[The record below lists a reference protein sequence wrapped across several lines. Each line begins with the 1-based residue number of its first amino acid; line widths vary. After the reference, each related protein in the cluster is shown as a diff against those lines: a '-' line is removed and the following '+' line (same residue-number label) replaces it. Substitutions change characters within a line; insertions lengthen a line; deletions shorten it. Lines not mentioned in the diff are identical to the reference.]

1 MIDSATSEFISNSPL
16 IIAAFEKSVTIKGSF
31 LFCIASSKYCQLF
44 KKEGYSSENNESNN
58 SILHDEGQML
68 QLFIKTGESHQ
79 PYTLKN
85 QEYDVTIWT
94 SDQTIY
100 FVSLSEVSNAIDPL
114 FIPTNESKALFFE
127 NNPVAILITDKE
139 GFPIKSNKLF
149 KDKYSKI
156 HPTNKSFF
164 DDKKLI
170 ADGYSEILN
179 NVKAGQQIEFPI
191 IKHTIKD
198 PITHELKNTICFK
211 MAIYP
216 IFEQQ
221 DKPQKFVITIEDFT
235 EQENVKK
242 TLKNSENWIRSITD
256 NAFDL
261 ICIVNFAGEY
271 IYCNQNYE
279 HVLGY
284 NPTELIGKKSYKY
297 IYSDDVEFVVSSFR
311 KLRETH
317 QNSQITARYKTKNG
331 SFKWMEHRGSI
342 IFGPNNEPTNILII
356 ASDISDRKEQEAEL
370 IASKQSYFD
379 IYNSVS
385 EAIFIQDVNGTFL
398 DVNKGAELMYGYS
411 HEELLGKNPSAVMA
425 EGLND
430 MVEINK
436 IIRQVFQTGK
446 SRTIDF
452 WGKRRNG
459 EIFPKSV
466 IINKGKYFENDVL
479 IATARDVSK
488 QKENEKE
495 LLAQRLRLENII
507 EGTEAGTWEWDI
519 NSDKI
524 FVNDRWANMLGYS
537 SAELSVLDI
546 NRWHQL
552 IHPLDLVQF
561 KRIIKSHIEGTTDY
575 YELECR
581 LLHKNGSWIWVL
593 DRGKIMMRDKSNK
606 PLKMYGTHIDITLRK
621 NAEEA
626 LTQSEALL
634 KTLIDNAPFE
644 IWARDKANIG
654 ILENKKLIEHFGS
667 ILGKTPYN
675 FNFENNDDRNKWI
688 NNNKRAFNGEIIQE
702 KCEYTVHNQKKVFHQ
717 IIAPIYK
724 KENIEGIAGFN
735 IDITEQSI
743 AENRINKL
751 SICLLSFNS
760 NTSNNINKLVALCG
774 EMLNGTFAIYNQI
787 ENNTMYSLGK
797 WNTPE
802 DFCDNNIAS
811 VHICNEVVSENSP
824 QIKIIQDLKNTSY
837 FKSDP
842 SIKKY
847 QLHTYIGTAIF
858 YKENAIGSLCVFY
871 NKSYTPSSI
880 DLEFL
885 KLISFAITIEEERK
899 RNIEQLKTAHNRDN
913 AILETIPDIMFVFDK
928 EGNIIDCNANKNSE
942 FLISPSQF
950 LNKNVTKILPHTLA
964 QEIIDRINKL
974 INGESIEC
982 HSYTLPK
989 GEKLNYY
996 EARYLLMGN
1005 NHVMAMVR
1013 DVTAQKEAELKL
1025 LKSEEKYRTLV
1036 ENANDII
1043 FTLSPDGIITYISPN
1058 IDSILGYTPQ
1068 EIIGKSLNQ
1077 IVFIED
1083 QQKCH
1088 ELLSDIEKQKIPKG
1102 SIEYRVKHKNGTWQ
1116 WHTVNAST
1124 IFDSDGNFVDLMG
1137 IARDVT
1143 ERKKIEQITKIQHE
1157 IAISITTINDIG
1169 DLIKNTQQL
1178 LSSII
1183 DTSNFYIAFYNPQ
1196 LDEFTA
1202 PYMQDNFGILQKWKA
1217 STSLTGRVIIEKKS
1231 VIFIDIDIKT
1241 LANEGKIELLGELA
1255 KCWIGVPMYLNDII
1269 IGVIVTQ
1276 SYTSTSAF
1284 GKEDIEILEFISNS
1298 LSIALKQ
1305 KKDEKKIKLF
1315 GKAIEQSPLSIV
1327 IADTIGNL
1335 EYINP
1340 KFTSMTGYT
1349 EEEVIGKNP
1358 RILKGIH
1365 NDPAIYSELWATIS
1379 AGHQWFG
1386 ELENKKKNNELYWEN
1401 IGISP
1406 IFDKKGVITHYVGIK
1421 EDITE
1426 KKKMIIDLMDA
1437 KNRAEESEQ
1446 LKSAFLAN
1454 MSHEIRTPLN
1464 GILGFASLLS
1474 EPDLELSDIKEYA
1487 QIINQSGNRLLDLI
1501 NNIIDISKIES
1512 GNVNVTIEN
1521 VKPYKLISD
1530 IVTSFSIISKEKSL
1544 SVFLDISPDF
1554 EDKII
1559 RTDASKIT
1567 QVISN
1572 LINNAL
1578 KFTENGSIEVGF
1590 KIESDVIKY
1599 FVKDSGIGIPE
1610 SHIEHIF
1617 DRFYQVDN
1625 SFSRNHEGAGLGL
1638 SICKGIAELLNGT
1651 IQIESQLNKGTI
1663 FWVNIPL
1670 IRT

>member
-1 MIDSATSEFISNSPL
+1 MIDSATSEFISKSPL
-16 IIAAFEKSVTIKGSF
+16 IMAAFEKPVTKKDQF
-31 LFCIASSKYCQLF
+31 RFCIGSLKYCQLF
-44 KKEGYSSENNESNN
+44 KKKGFYPDKDKSDYSIS
-58 SILHDEGQML
+58 HDEVQLL

-79 PYTLKN
+79 QYTLKN
-85 QEYDVTIWT
+85 QEYDVAIWST
-94 SDQTIY
+94 DQNIY
-100 FVSLSEVSNAIDPL
+100 FVTLSEINNTLDPL
-114 FIPTNESKALFFE
+114 FIPSTESQTLFFE
-127 NNPVAILITDKE
+127 NNTVAIMIADKE
-139 GFPIKSNKLF
+139 GFPIKSNKQF
-149 KDKYSKI
+149 KHKYSEI
-156 HPTNKSFF
+156 HPYNKSFF
-164 DDKKLI
+164 EDKKLI
-170 ADGYSEILN
+170 SDGYSELLEAA
-179 NVKAGQQIEFPI
+179 KSGKQIEFPI
-191 IKHTIKD
+191 IKHKTKD
-198 PITHELKNTICFK
+198 PITHELNDPICFK

-216 IFEQQ
+216 IFEEQI
-221 DKPQKFVITIEDFT
+221 KPQKFVITIEDFT
-235 EQENVKK
+235 EQKRTTE
-242 TLKNSENWIRSITD
+242 TLEKSENWIRSITD

-271 IYCNQNYE
+271 IYCNKNYK

-284 NPTELIGKKSYKY
+284 NPTELIGKKSHEY
-297 IYSDDVEFVVSSFR
+297 IHPEDVTFVVTSF
-311 KLRETH
+311 KKTCETH
-317 QNSQITARYKTKNG
+317 QNAQITARYRTKNG
-331 SFKWMEHRGSI
+331 DFRWMEHRGSI
-342 IFGPNNEPTNILII
+342 IFDPNNNPINVLII
-356 ASDISDRKEQEAEL
+356 ASDITQRKQQEEQL

-385 EAIFIQDVNGTFL
+385 EAIYIQDINGTFI
-398 DVNKGAELMYGYS
+398 DINKGAELMYGYS
-411 HEELLGKNPSAVMA
+411 HEELLGKNPSTVMA

-430 MVEINK
+430 IVEINK
-436 IIRQVFQTGK
+436 IINQVFQTGK
-446 SRTIDF
+446 SKTIEF
-452 WGKRRNG
+452 WGKRKNG

-466 IINKGKYFENDVL
+466 IINKGKYFGKEVL
-479 IATARDVSK
+479 ITTARDISK

-519 NSDKI
+519 NSNKI
-524 FVNDRWANMLGYS
+524 LVNERWANMLGYS
-537 SAELSVLDI
+537 SAELSELDI
-546 NRWHQL
+546 NRWSQF
-552 IHPLDLVQF
+552 IHPLDVAQF
-561 KRIIKSHIEGTTDY
+561 KKIIKNHLKGIIDC

-593 DRGKIMMRDKSNK
+593 DRGKIMMRDEKNA

-626 LTQSEALL
+626 LTQSESLL

-644 IWARDKANIG
+644 IWARDKANVG
-654 ILENKKLIEHFGS
+654 ILENKKLVEHFGS

-675 FNFENNDDRNKWI
+675 FNFVNNDDRTKWI
-688 NNNKRAFNGEIIQE
+688 NNNERVFNGEIIQE
-702 KCEYTVHNQKKVFHQ
+702 KCEYTINNQKKVFHQ

-724 KENIEGIAGFN
+724 KGNINGIAGFN
-735 IDITEQSI
+735 IDITDQSI

-751 SICLLSFNS
+751 SICLLSFGS
-760 NTSNNINKLVALCG
+760 NTTKNINKLVALFG
-774 EMLNGTFAIYNQI
+774 EMLNGTCALYNQI
-787 ENNTMYSLGK
+787 DNDIIYSLGK
-797 WNTPE
+797 WNTPD
-802 DFCDNNIAS
+802 DFCDKDLANG
-811 VHICNEVVSENSP
+811 HICNDVVSENSP
-824 QIKIIQDLKNTSY
+824 HIKIVQDLKNTPY

-842 SIKKY
+842 CVEKY
-847 QLHTYIGTAIF
+847 QLKTYIGSAIF
-858 YKENAIGSLCVFY
+858 YKNKAIGSLCVVY
-871 NKSYTPSSI
+871 KDNYTPNSI

-885 KLISFAITIEEERK
+885 KLVSFAITIEEERK
-899 RNIEQLKTAHNRDN
+899 RNLEQLKNAHNRDN
-913 AILETIPDIMFVFDK
+913 AILDTIPDIMFVFDK

-942 FLISPSQF
+942 FLISPKQF
-950 LNKNVTKILPHTLA
+950 LNKNVTEVLPLSLA
-964 QEIIDRINKL
+964 KDTITRIIKL
-974 INGESIEC
+974 IEGKPIES

-989 GEKLNYY
+989 DDKINYY

-1058 IDSILGYTPQ
+1058 IDGILGYTPQ
-1068 EIIGKSLNQ
+1068 EIIGKSLNL

-1169 DLIKNTQQL
+1169 DLIKNIQQL

-1202 PYMQDNFGILQKWKA
+1202 PYMQDNYGILQQWKA
-1217 STSLTGRVIIEKKS
+1217 STSLTGRIIIENKS
-1231 VIFIDIDIKT
+1231 LIFTDNDIKS

-1255 KCWIGVPMYLNDII
+1255 KCWVGIPMRMNNEI
-1269 IGVIVTQ
+1269 IGVLVTQ
-1276 SYTSTSAF
+1276 SYTNTSAYD
-1284 GKEDIEILEFISNS
+1284 KDEIEILEFISNS

-1305 KKDEKKIKLF
+1305 KNNADKIKLF

-1327 IADTIGNL
+1327 ITNAAGNL
-1335 EYINP
+1335 EYTNP
-1340 KFTSMTGYT
+1340 KFTEITGYT
-1349 EEEVIGKNP
+1349 ASEVMGKNP
-1358 RILKGIH
+1358 RILKGKH
-1365 NDPAIYSELWATIS
+1365 NNPSIYDGLWKTILS
-1379 AGHQWFG
+1379 GHPWYG
-1386 ELENKKKNNELYWEN
+1386 ELENKKKSNELFWES

-1406 IFDKKGVITHYVGIK
+1406 IFDKKGVITHYIGIK

-1426 KKKMIIDLMDA
+1426 KKKMLVDLMEA
-1437 KNRAEESEQ
+1437 KNRAEESDQ

-1474 EPDLELSDIKEYA
+1474 ESDLELSDIKEYA

-1512 GNVNVTIEN
+1512 GNVNITLGD

-1530 IVTSFSIISKEKSL
+1530 LVTSFSIISSEKSL
-1544 SVFLDISPDF
+1544 KILLNISPDF
-1554 EDKII
+1554 ENKVI

-1567 QVISN
+1567 QIISN

-1578 KFTENGSIEVGF
+1578 KFTKIGVIEVGF
-1590 KIESDVIKY
+1590 TIEADTIKY
-1599 FVKDSGIGIPE
+1599 FVKDTGIGIPE

-1638 SICKGIAELLNGT
+1638 SICKGIAELLNGN
-1651 IQIESQLNKGTI
+1651 IKIESQLNKGTI

-1670 IRT
+1670 IRA

>member
-1 MIDSATSEFISNSPL
+1 MIDSAMLAFVSKSPL
-16 IIAAFEKSVTIKGSF
+16 IMAVFEKVPTHEAKFSYCTGST
-31 LFCIASSKYCQLF
+31 KYCQLF
-44 KKEGYSSENNESNN
+44 REETSCIEKSELNYSISHIE
-58 SILHDEGQML
+58 IQWL

-79 PYTLKN
+79 QYTLKN
-85 QEYDVTIWT
+85 QEYDVAIWST
-94 SDQTIY
+94 DQNIY
-100 FVSLSEVSNAIDPL
+100 FVTLSEINNTIDPL
-114 FIPTNESKALFFE
+114 FIPSTESQTLFFE
-127 NNPVAILITDKE
+127 KNTVAIMIADKE
-139 GFPIKSNKLF
+139 GFPIKTNKQF
-149 KDKYSKI
+149 KHKYCEI
-156 HPTNKSFF
+156 HPYNKSFF
-164 DDKKLI
+164 EDKKLI
-170 ADGYSEILN
+170 SDGYSELLEA
-179 NVKAGQQIEFPI
+179 VKSGKQIEFPI
-191 IKHTIKD
+191 IKHKTKD
-198 PITHELKNTICFK
+198 PITHEINDTICFK

-221 DKPQKFVITIEDFT
+221 AKPQKFVITIEDFT
-235 EQENVKK
+235 EQKK
-242 TLKNSENWIRSITD
+242 TIETLEKSENWVRSITD

-271 IYCNQNYE
+271 IYCNKNYE

-284 NPTELIGKKSYKY
+284 NPTELIGKKSHEY
-297 IYSDDVEFVVSSFR
+297 IYSDDIEYVVNSF
-311 KLRETH
+311 KTLCETH
-317 QNSQITARYKTKNG
+317 HNKQITARYRTKNG
-331 SFKWMEHRGSI
+331 GFKWMEHRGSI
-342 IFGPNNEPTNILII
+342 IFGPNNKPANVLII
-356 ASDISDRKEQEAEL
+356 ASDISDRKEQEAQL

-385 EAIFIQDVNGTFL
+385 EAIYIQDIDGTFI
-398 DVNKGAELMYGYS
+398 DINKGVELMYGYS
-411 HEELLGKNPSAVMA
+411 HEELLGKNPSTLMA
-425 EGLND
+425 EGLNN
-430 MVEINK
+430 MIEINK
-436 IIRQVFQTGK
+436 IINQVFQTGK
-446 SRTIDF
+446 SKTIEF
-452 WGKRRNG
+452 WGKRKNG

-466 IINKGKYFENDVL
+466 IINKGKYFGNDVL
-479 IATARDVSK
+479 ITTARDVSK

-519 NSDKI
+519 NSNKI
-524 FVNDRWANMLGYS
+524 LVNERWANMLGYS
-537 SAELSVLDI
+537 SAELSELDI
-546 NRWHQL
+546 NRWSQF
-552 IHPLDLVQF
+552 IHPLDVAQF
-561 KRIIKSHIEGTTDY
+561 KKMIKNHLKGIIDC

-593 DRGKIMMRDKSNK
+593 DRGKIMMRDKKNA

-626 LTQSEALL
+626 LTQSESLL

-644 IWARDKANIG
+644 IWARDKANVG
-654 ILENKKLIEHFGS
+654 ILENKKLVEHFGS
-667 ILGKTPYN
+667 IIGKTPYN
-675 FNFENNDDRNKWI
+675 FNFVNNDDRTNWI
-688 NNNKRAFNGEIIQE
+688 NNNERVFNGEIIQE
-702 KCEYTVHNQKKVFHQ
+702 KCEYTINNQKKVFHQ

-724 KENIEGIAGFN
+724 KGNINGIAGFN
-735 IDITEQSI
+735 IDVTDQSI

-751 SICLLSFNS
+751 SICLLSFSS
-760 NTSNNINKLVALCG
+760 NTTKNINKLVALCG
-774 EMLNGTFAIYNQI
+774 EMLNGTCALYNQI
-787 ENNTMYSLGK
+787 DNDIIYSLGK
-797 WNTPE
+797 WNTPS
-802 DFCDNNIAS
+802 DFCDKDMAS
-811 VHICNEVVSENSP
+811 GHICNDVVSENSSH
-824 QIKIIQDLKNTSY
+824 IKIIQDLKNTPY

-842 SIKKY
+842 SVEKY
-847 QLHTYIGTAIF
+847 QLKTYIGSAIF
-858 YKENAIGSLCVFY
+858 YKNKAIGSLCVVY
-871 NKSYTPSSI
+871 NDNYTPNSI

-885 KLISFAITIEEERK
+885 KLVSFAITIEEERK
-899 RNIEQLKTAHNRDN
+899 RNLEQLKLAHNRDN
-913 AILETIPDIMFVFDK
+913 AILDTIPDIMFIFDK
-928 EGNIIDCNANKNSE
+928 DGNIIDCNANKNSE
-942 FLISPSQF
+942 FLISPKQF
-950 LNKNVTKILPHTLA
+950 LNKNVTEVLPLSLA
-964 QEIIDRINKL
+964 KDTITRITKL
-974 INGESIEC
+974 IEGKPIES

-989 GEKLNYY
+989 GDKINYY
-996 EARYLLMGN
+996 EARYLLMEN

-1043 FTLSPDGIITYISPN
+1043 FTLSPSGVIRYISPN
-1058 IDSILGYTPQ
+1058 IETILGHKPQ
-1068 EIIGKSLNQ
+1068 DLTGKVFDN
-1077 IVFIED
+1077 IVHPND
-1083 QQKCH
+1083 QEACH
-1088 ELLSDIEKQKIPKG
+1088 KLLSDVEKQNVTKG
-1102 SIEYRVKHKNGTWQ
+1102 TIEYRVMDINGIWQ

-1124 IFDSDGNFVDLMG
+1124 IYDRDGNIVDLMG
-1137 IARDVT
+1137 IARNIT
-1143 ERKKIEQITKIQHE
+1143 EQKRVEQITKIQHE

-1169 DLIKNTQQL
+1169 DLIKNAQIL

-1202 PYMQDNFGILQKWKA
+1202 PYMQDNYGILQQWKA
-1217 STSLTGRVIIEKKS
+1217 STSLTGRVITENKSLIFTDIEIKS
-1231 VIFIDIDIKT
+1231 

-1255 KCWIGVPMYLNDII
+1255 KCWIGVPMYINNVI

-1276 SYTSTSAF
+1276 SYTSISAF
-1284 GKEDIEILEFISNS
+1284 GKEDIELLEFISNS

-1315 GKAIEQSPLSIV
+1315 EKAIEQNPLSIV
-1327 IADTIGNL
+1327 ITNTVGEL

-1340 KFTSMTGYT
+1340 KFTSMTGYS
-1349 EEEVIGKNP
+1349 EEEVLGKNP

-1365 NDPAIYSELWATIS
+1365 NNPAIYSDLWNTIS
-1379 AGHQWFG
+1379 SGNQWFG
-1386 ELENKKKNNELYWEN
+1386 ELENKKKSNELFWEN

-1406 IFDKKGVITHYVGIK
+1406 IFDKKGVITHYIGIK

-1426 KKKMIIDLMDA
+1426 KKKMLVDLMEA
-1437 KNRAEESEQ
+1437 KNRAEESDQ

-1512 GNVNVTIEN
+1512 GNVNITLGD

-1530 IVTSFSIISKEKSL
+1530 LVTSFSIISKEKSL
-1544 SVFLDISPDF
+1544 KILLNISPDF
-1554 EDKII
+1554 ENKVI

-1567 QVISN
+1567 QIISN

-1578 KFTENGSIEVGF
+1578 KFTENGVIEVGF
-1590 KIESDVIKY
+1590 KIEADTIKY
-1599 FVKDSGIGIPE
+1599 FVKDTGIGIPE

-1638 SICKGIAELLNGT
+1638 SICKGIAELLNGK
-1651 IQIESQLNKGTI
+1651 IKIESQLNKGTI